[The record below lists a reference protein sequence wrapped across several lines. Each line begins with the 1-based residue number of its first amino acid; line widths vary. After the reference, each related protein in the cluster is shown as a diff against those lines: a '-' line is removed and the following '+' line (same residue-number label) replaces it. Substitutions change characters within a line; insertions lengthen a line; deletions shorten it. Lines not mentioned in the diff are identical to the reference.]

1 MPRGGAKFSSAE
13 LARVLSYYDV
23 GIIHQAKALIAGNR
37 RAPKM
42 VIISQQGKFL
52 LKRRPKGKDDL
63 YRVAFAHEVQ
73 IHLAKKGSPVA
84 TLVTTREDNNT
95 VLQLDNH
102 IYEFFKFISG
112 VRYDGSVE
120 ATIDAGRQLARLHTY
135 LQDFECQWKPLRGSF
150 HDSSNVRRHLKTI
163 GAGKNSGSNM
173 KLQKLVEDIMIIYN
187 NACVRVNELGFDSWQ
202 QQVVHGDWHPGN
214 MLFSKDKLTVILDFD
229 SVKIAPHVTD
239 LANGML
245 QFSIVGNRPN
255 PAEWPDYLDQAK
267 LIQFLK
273 GYQSAKELDKNQQN
287 ALLDLMIETIIAEA
301 VLPIAATGF
310 FGHLSGFDFLKMI
323 HRKAKWID
331 KNRNKLIE
339 AFNSEPS
346 DP

>member
-13 LARVLSYYDV
+13 LAKVLSYYDV
-23 GIIHQAKALIAGNR
+23 GIIHQAKALTAGNR

-42 VIISQQGKFL
+42 IITSQQGKFL

-63 YRVAFAHEVQ
+63 HRVTFAHAVQ
-73 IHLAKKGSPVA
+73 THLAQKGSPVA
-84 TLVTTREDNNT
+84 ALIPTREDNNT
-95 VLQLDNH
+95 VLQLDGH

-112 VRYDGSVE
+112 IRYDGSAE
-120 ATIDAGRQLARLHTY
+120 ATIDAGRQLARLHLY
-135 LQDFECQWKPLRGSF
+135 LKDFQCQWQPSKGSF
-150 HDSSNVRRHLKTI
+150 HDSSNVRRYFKTI
-163 GAGKNSGSNM
+163 SDEKNSGSNI
-173 KLQKLVEDIMIIYN
+173 KLQKLVDDLKILYN
-187 NACVRVNELGFDSWQ
+187 SSCIHVKGFGFNSWP

-214 MLFSKDKLTVILDFD
+214 MLFAKDKLTVILDFD
-229 SVKIAPHVTD
+229 SVKIAPAATD

-255 PAEWPDYLDQAK
+255 PADWPDYLDQAK
-267 LIQFLK
+267 LVQFLN
-273 GYQSAKELDKNQQN
+273 GYESAVELGKNEQK

-331 KNRNKLIE
+331 KNRNEITDAIK
-339 AFNSEPS
+339 S
-346 DP
+346 